1 MRGGPDH
8 AGTWPF
14 GSEPAAGVFLMAPDQ
29 SLGRTGTPP
38 ESRSPP
44 REPTGLEA
52 QLVREF
58 LDRHPRIARFTGE
71 VGRFGSVGAIAYVI
85 QLAITN
91 LIWGTT
97 DLPLIVGQV
106 AGTSCAIAVA
116 FIGNRF
122 WTFADRARTGY
133 GRETFLFLVMNGV
146 GMLIQ
151 VGCLG
156 FAVYV
161 LGLQGPLASNVAG
174 NVVGV
179 GLGTLFRF
187 FAYRTWVFPALPE
200 TEDRFDAPEVSAR
213 DTA

>member
-1 MRGGPDH
+1 M
-8 AGTWPF
+8 
-14 GSEPAAGVFLMAPDQ
+14 
-29 SLGRTGTPP
+29 
-38 ESRSPP
+38 
-44 REPTGLEA
+44 
-52 QLVREF
+52 REF
-58 LDRHPRIARFTGE
+58 LARHPRIAGFAGE
-71 VGRFGSVGAIAYVI
+71 VGRFGSVGAVAYVV

-91 LIWGTT
+91 LVWGTT
-97 DLPLIVGQV
+97 DLPLMVGQV
-106 AGTSCAIAVA
+106 VGTSCAIAVA

-151 VGCLG
+151 VGCLA

-161 LGLQGPLASNVAG
+161 LGLQGPLASNIAG

-187 FAYRTWVFPALPE
+187 FAYRTWVFPTRPE
-200 TEDRFDAPEVSAR
+200 TERTSGPLEAPEGSEKDPV
-213 DTA
+213 